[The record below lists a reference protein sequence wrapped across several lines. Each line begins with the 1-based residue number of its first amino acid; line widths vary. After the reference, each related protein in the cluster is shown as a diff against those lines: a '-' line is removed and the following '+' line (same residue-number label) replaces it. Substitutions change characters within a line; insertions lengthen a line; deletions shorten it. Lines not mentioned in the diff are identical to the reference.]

1 MRKLK
6 HKIVR
11 NGQRCAHVEGV
22 NVNLRGFM
30 HNNETRTQY
39 KILLILVMVRVE
51 D

>member
-11 NGQRCAHVEGV
+11 NGQRCAHVEG
-22 NVNLRGFM
+22 VNLRGFM